1 VTRKRRTRQHPASV
15 GLLREGT
22 GTTGHVIPKSSAGL
36 PTPLSAPLAHKPSGA
51 PTAATTSLL
60 MRAGVLA
67 RSFSSAPRAVV
78 LFYVGLLVAA
88 ELTTFLVSPAL
99 GMVMYGVVL
108 IAVIVHASFVWQH
121 PVHRALLSLTFA
133 PIIRLV
139 SLAVPLGAFP
149 LIQAYTI
156 TGVPLIIA
164 AAVSTRSMKMR
175 PREVGL
181 GLGRRP
187 LLQLA
192 IIPTGLV
199 LGVAEYLILR
209 PEPIMAGA
217 NWTAY
222 VVAAIILLVCTGF
235 AEEFMFRGIM
245 QETMRPI
252 FGTSSIVLVSFL
264 FAALHVSY
272 RSALDL
278 VVVLSAGL
286 MFGVVAYRCRSI
298 WTVTL
303 AHGLTN
309 IVLFLICPAIVLHF
323 SP

>member
-1 VTRKRRTRQHPASV
+1 MSTP
-15 GLLREGT
+15 
-22 GTTGHVIPKSSAGL
+22 GHVSPKSAAGM
-36 PTPLSAPLAHKPSGA
+36 TSPLSTSFSPVTESVATASLSLPSDASMATSASAMMRVGA
-51 PTAATTSLL
+51 
-60 MRAGVLA
+60 LA
-67 RSFSSAPRAVV
+67 RSFNHAPRAVV
-78 LFYVGLLVAA
+78 LFYVGLLVLA
-88 ELTTFLVSPAL
+88 EFTTFLLSPAL

-108 IAVIVHASFVWQH
+108 LAVIVHASVVWQH
-121 PVHRALLSLTFA
+121 PVHRALLSLTFV

-139 SLAVPLGAFP
+139 SLAVPLGEFP

-164 AAVSTRSMKMR
+164 AVVSTRSMKMR

-181 GLGRRP
+181 ALGRRP

-192 IIPTGLV
+192 IIPTGLL

-209 PEPIMAGA
+209 PEPMATSGTWPA
-217 NWTAY
+217 L
-222 VVAAIILLVCTGF
+222 VVSAIILLVCTGF

-252 FGTSSIVLVSFL
+252 FGTASIVLVSLL
-264 FAALHVSY
+264 FAALHVGY

-278 VVVLSAGL
+278 LVVLSAGL
-286 MFGVVAYRCRSI
+286 MFGVVAYRCHSI

-309 IVLFLICPAIVLHF
+309 IVLFLVCPAIVLHLA
-323 SP
+323 P